1 MTRIPT
7 TSPLPSFPSIVTMAE
22 ISALLILHAISVAS
36 SSASARINK
45 LLSSPSCVTHHH
57 HHHHRDG
64 HHSIVG
70 WTPSSAYSSAFIY
83 SSVISSSNRVRYYGD
98 YHQRKFYDR
107 IQLAMVDGN
116 SNVDDTSS
124 SSSNT
129 YDAIDDESDY
139 VDRGLRFAG
148 VARCVCIISIVI

>member
-70 WTPSSAYSSAFIY
+70 WTPSSAYSSAFI
-83 SSVISSSNRVRYYGD
+83 SSLSIIVSSNNRAYYYGD
-98 YHQRKFYDR
+98 YHQRKFYGR

-116 SNVDDTSS
+116 NVDDTSFS
-124 SSSNT
+124 SSST
-129 YDAIDDESDY
+129 YDASDDDSDY

-148 VARCVCIISIVI
+148 VARYV